1 MKHSE
6 ADVEKNVQVL
16 LARVRDML
24 DAKPNEHPNDWGKL
38 WANLE
43 AAERLFRP
51 KPPRV
56 GTLVIKTP
64 DPVFPNATTVIND
77 GGIEFT
83 DEVRQACADAGIE
96 WEETT

>member
-1 MKHSE
+1 MKYPES
-6 ADVEKNVQVL
+6 DVEELVQAAL
-16 LARVRDML
+16 IW
-24 DAKPNEHPNDWGKL
+24 AKPGCTVEDARKL
-38 WANLE
+38 QTI
-43 AAERLFRP
+43 AEKFRP

-83 DEVRQACADAGIE
+83 DEIRQACADAGIE